1 MRVDSKTSIIST
13 KMTERGKQRK
23 EDDNLNNFLVHKLF
37 NQWKFYDTVSACFGS
52 FSLLLAI
59 AY

>member
-1 MRVDSKTSIIST
+1 
-13 KMTERGKQRK
+13 MTERGQQRK

-37 NQWKFYDTVSACFGS
+37 NQWKFYDTLSACFGS
-52 FSLLLAI
+52 LSLLLAI